1 MDLNTKMLALNL
13 QIDRGRSVAR
23 SALPSS
29 CFGRIRRSSWRA
41 LLALLAMLM
50 PFAAPC
56 MAQSPSLTPETRMD
70 LESQPGVVLIVASF
84 KADLG
89 PFSCEPAALGT
100 GFLYRPD
107 GYLITNGHVVQ
118 MGYEKDQKA
127 TNARTTYAI
136 QCLLDDARQAVSK
149 KLGRQ
154 LSEDDDTSLQAALA
168 KLVESGEMHI
178 TGVSLTVYLDNEAK
192 YTGEVKA
199 YSDPIDEGGKDVAI
213 VKIDG
218 SNLPTV
224 PLGNSDEVN
233 VGDPITVIG
242 YPGAATNA
250 TLSGL
255 FSQHSIFVPTVTD
268 GRISAVK
275 TDFRGTRVLQSEAT
289 INHGNS
295 GGPAFDSHGHAIGI
309 ATYSLDK
316 AEGSVSGLNFFVPI
330 NTALEFVRQAGAD
343 PQRGAFD
350 QLWHDAVEA
359 YAGQHW
365 SKAHEL
371 MGNVLEMM
379 PNQPDAVRL
388 QLQAGQNIPRNPIA
402 YWIDRLGAPMFFGIA
417 GGVVLL
423 VILIMVL
430 AFRPSKKA
438 APPAALPPVAA
449 PPSPLAAAMPQSTVA
464 ELSPVS
470 RPQQAL
476 PPNQIYGTLYIAN
489 GPLAG
494 NRFSIPKSGLVIGR
508 DPSQCAVVLPG
519 DAVSKEHAWVVPV
532 DDGVAVIDRNS
543 ANGTYV
549 NSVDSPRIN
558 KFVLKNGDRIF
569 VGRKNPTEITFFAS
583 H

>member
-1 MDLNTKMLALNL
+1 MDLRIGMLATIP
-13 QIDRGRSVAR
+13 QPDRRPSAARGAR
-23 SALPSS
+23 SSS
-29 CFGRIRRSSWRA
+29 PHRRSAWCA
-41 LLALLAMLM
+41 LAAILLAMAV
-50 PFAAPC
+50 FTIPC
-56 MAQSPSLTPETRMD
+56 PAQSAPLTQETKMD

-84 KADLG
+84 KAVLG

-127 TNARTTYAI
+127 INARTKYAI
-136 QCLLDDARQAVSK
+136 HCLLDDARDAVSK

-154 LSEDDDTSLQAALA
+154 LNQQDDDNLQLALA
-168 KLVESGEMHI
+168 KLVEAGNMHI
-178 TGVSLTVYLDNEAK
+178 TNVSLTVYLDNETK
-192 YTGEVKA
+192 HTGEVKA

-218 SNLPTV
+218 NNLPTV
-224 PLGNSDEVN
+224 PLGNSDEVS
-233 VGDPITVIG
+233 VGEPITVIG

-255 FSQHSIFVPTVTD
+255 FNQHSIFVPTVTN

-275 TDFRGTRVLQSEAT
+275 TDFRGTPVLQSEAT

-295 GGPAFDSHGHAIGI
+295 GGPAFDARGRVIGI
-309 ATYSLDK
+309 ATYSLNK

-330 NTALEFVRQAGAD
+330 NVANEFVRQAGAD
-343 PQRGAFD
+343 PKQGSFD
-350 QLWHDAVEA
+350 ALWDDAVDA

-365 SKAHEL
+365 WRAHEL
-371 MGNVLEMM
+371 MGSVLEMM
-379 PNQPDAVRL
+379 PNQPDAMRL
-388 QLQAGQNIPRNPIA
+388 EVQAGMNIPKNPIS
-402 YWIDRLGAPMFFGIA
+402 YWIDRLGAPLFFGFIA
-417 GGVVLL
+417 AFVLL
-423 VILIMVL
+423 VALILIL
-430 AFRPSKKA
+430 ALRPKKKA
-438 APPAALPPVAA
+438 APLAPVHPQNAHPNLAA
-449 PPSPLAAAMPQSTVA
+449 PPPA
-464 ELSPVS
+464 
-470 RPQQAL
+470 RPAQIA
-476 PPNQIYGTLYIAN
+476 PPNQTFGTLHIAN

-494 NRFSIPKSGLVIGR
+494 NRFSIPKHGLIIGR
-508 DPSQCAVVLPG
+508 DPSQCAVVLQS
-519 DAVSKEHAWVVPV
+519 DTVSKEHAWVVPV

>member
-1 MDLNTKMLALNL
+1 
-13 QIDRGRSVAR
+13 
-23 SALPSS
+23 
-29 CFGRIRRSSWRA
+29 
-41 LLALLAMLM
+41 
-50 PFAAPC
+50 
-56 MAQSPSLTPETRMD
+56 MD

-84 KADLG
+84 KAVLG
-89 PFSCEPAALGT
+89 PFSCEPAALGS

-127 TNARTTYAI
+127 TDARTTYAI
-136 QCLLDDARQAVSK
+136 QCLLDDAREAVSK

-154 LSEDDDTSLQAALA
+154 LSEDDDNVLQADLA
-168 KLVESGEMHI
+168 KLVEAGNMHI
-178 TGVSLTVYLDNEAK
+178 TDVSLTVYLDNETK

-218 SNLPTV
+218 TNLPTV

-233 VGDPITVIG
+233 VGEPITVIG

-275 TDFRGTRVLQSEAT
+275 ANFRGTPVLQSEAT

-295 GGPAFDSHGHAIGI
+295 GGPAFDSNGRAIGI
-309 ATYSLDK
+309 ATYSLNK

-330 NTALEFVRQAGAD
+330 NTANEFVRQAGAE

-359 YAGQHW
+359 YADQHW
-365 SKAHEL
+365 SKAHDL
-371 MGNVLEMM
+371 MGSVLEMM
-379 PNQPDAVRL
+379 PNQPDALRL
-388 QLQAGQNIPRNPIA
+388 QVQSEQNIPKNPIA
-402 YWIDRLGAPMFFGIA
+402 YWIDRLGAPVFFGIV
-417 GGVVLL
+417 GGLVLIVVL
-423 VILIMVL
+423 ILFL
-430 AFRPSKKA
+430 ATRPRA
-438 APPAALPPVAA
+438 NAVPPAPAQPVAVS
-449 PPSPLAAAMPQSTVA
+449 PSPLAATIAQSSVA
-464 ELSPVS
+464 TLPPVS
-470 RPQQAL
+470 RPQQAA
-476 PPNQIYGTLYIAN
+476 PSNQNYGTLYIAN

-494 NRFSIPKSGLVIGR
+494 NRFPIPKSGLVIGR

-543 ANGTYV
+543 VNGTYI

-569 VGRKNPTEITFFAS
+569 VGRKNPTEITYFAS